1 MSEKMIF
8 CIGEGAY
15 INKGK
20 GYQQTLQIFNV
31 PVSEE
36 VYDKTLTSLSEKSFK
51 LPTIKAGSY
60 KEAWEEMWTGLLLSD
75 KKFFTTL
82 PNFNADI
89 FEQITGIKPELTSSL
104 KGKTVKYEAVIK

>member
-15 INKGK
+15 ANKGK
-20 GYQQTLQIFNV
+20 GYQKSLQIFNV

-36 VYDKTLTSLSEKSFK
+36 VYDKTLTSLYKKSFN
-51 LPTIKAGSY
+51 LPIIETGSY
-60 KEAWEEMWTGLLLSD
+60 KEAWEKMWKGLSD
-75 KKFFTTL
+75 SDKTFFTTL